1 MGTRFMKKLLLA
13 GVAAA
18 GLTLAATGAQAAF
31 VGPAPLG
38 SQANDVFGSP
48 PGNAVEGWYGANLY
62 LVAGGPVTATVEF
75 LGREA
80 GFTNSFTISST
91 AGSLTT
97 GNVAGGNTGAS
108 TVFGGG
114 FAPVNLG
121 SLALDPGLLNFVFN
135 VITTGQS
142 VVNGANNYVSGS
154 PNFFISLS
162 NNPNAWDQTVNGS
175 TPGSGTSALIAL
187 DDSGAG
193 PDDNHDDL
201 VIRITLQGGRFT
213 VPEPASLALLGM
225 GLLGL
230 GFAARRRRA

>member
-1 MGTRFMKKLLLA
+1 MKQLLLA

-18 GLTLAATGAQAAF
+18 GLTLAATGAQAASF
-31 VGPAPLG
+31 IGPAPLG
-38 SQANDVFGSP
+38 VGQTNDVFGAP
-48 PGNAVEGWYGANLY
+48 PGNAVEGWYGANLF
-62 LVAGGPVTATVEF
+62 LIAGGPVTATIEF

-80 GFTNSFTISST
+80 GFTNSFTINST
-91 AGSLTT
+91 AGSRTT
-97 GNVAGGNTGAS
+97 GAIGGGNTGAS

-114 FAPVNLG
+114 FAPVALAG
-121 SLALDPGLLNFVFN
+121 GALALDPGLLDFVFN

-142 VVNGANNYVSGS
+142 VANGANDYVSGI
-154 PNFFISLS
+154 PNFFVSLS
-162 NNPNAWDQTVNGS
+162 NNPNSWDQTVNGS

-230 GFAARRRRA
+230 GFAARRRA

>member
-1 MGTRFMKKLLLA
+1 MKKLLLA

-18 GLTLAATGAQAAF
+18 ATAFAAPSAEAAF
-31 VGPAPLG
+31 IGQSPLG
-38 SQANDVFGSP
+38 GGQTNNVFGSP
-48 PGNAVEGWYGANLY
+48 PGAAVEGWYGANLY
-62 LVAGGPVTATVEF
+62 LIAAGPVTATIEY

-80 GFTNSFTISST
+80 GFTNSFTITSS
-91 AGSLTT
+91 AGSVST
-97 GNVAGGNTGAS
+97 GNITGGNSGTS
-108 TVFGGG
+108 TVFGGS

-121 SLALDPGLLNFVFN
+121 NLNLDPGLLNFVFN

-142 VVNGANNYVSGS
+142 VTNGFNDYIAGV

-162 NNPNAWDQTVNGS
+162 NNANSWDQTVNGS
-175 TPGSGTSALIAL
+175 TPGSGTVALIAL

-201 VIRITLQGGRFT
+201 VIRITLQGGTFT

-230 GFAARRRRA
+230 GFAARRRKAA

>member
-1 MGTRFMKKLLLA
+1 MKKLLLA

-18 GLTLAATGAQAAF
+18 GLAFATSGAQAAAF
-31 VGPAPLG
+31 IGPSPLG
-38 SQANDVFGSP
+38 AFQTNNVFNAP
-48 PGNAVEGWYGANLY
+48 PGSAVEGWYGANLS
-62 LVAGGPVTATVEF
+62 LIAGGPVTATIEY

-91 AGSLTT
+91 AGSRTT
-97 GNVAGGNTGAS
+97 GAIGGGNTGAS

-114 FAPVNLG
+114 FAPVA
-121 SLALDPGLLNFVFN
+121 LAGGTLDLDPGLLSFVFN

-142 VVNGANNYVSGS
+142 VANGFNDYISGV
-154 PNFFISLS
+154 PNFFVSLS
-162 NNPNAWDQTVNGS
+162 NNPNVWDQTVNGM
-175 TPGSGTSALIAL
+175 TPSSGTVALIAL
-187 DDSGAG
+187 DDTGAG

-201 VIRITLQGGRFT
+201 VIRITLQGGTFA

-230 GFAARRRRA
+230 GAIARRRRA

>member
-1 MGTRFMKKLLLA
+1 MNRIMIRHLERMLASLITRRLSEFARDKRGVSAVEFAMLLPLMLTLYLGTVEISQGVSIERKVTLTARTVTDLVAQVASIDTA
-13 GVAAA
+13 GVNAAL
-18 GLTLAATGAQAAF
+18 GAATA
-31 VGPAPLG
+31 VMAPTPWIPR
-38 SQANDVFGSP
+38 A
-48 PGNAVEGWYGANLY
+48 
-62 LVAGGPVTATVEF
+62 
-75 LGREA
+75 
-80 GFTNSFTISST
+80 
-91 AGSLTT
+91 
-97 GNVAGGNTGAS
+97 
-108 TVFGGG
+108 
-114 FAPVNLG
+114 
-121 SLALDPGLLNFVFN
+121 LALDPGLLNFVFN

-142 VVNGANNYVSGS
+142 VANGANNYVAGS

-230 GFAARRRRA
+230 GFAARRRRG